1 MVAVG
6 VTVFDVV
13 PKTEP
18 TELSMDNVVGTPPVI
33 IHESV
38 ADWPTVMVAGVAVKV
53 EMIGARGLTVTVADC
68 VTVPETLLAV
78 MV

>member
-1 MVAVG
+1 M
-6 VTVFDVV
+6 TVFDVA
-13 PKTEP
+13 PKTDP
-18 TELSMDNVVGTPPVI
+18 TPLSITNVSGAPP
-33 IHESV
+33 ESV
-38 ADWPTVMVAGVAVKV
+38 HDKVVDCPTVMVVGVAVKV